1 MSRNLS
7 AALELERLLALL
19 PYLRAHPGQPLA
31 ETAAEFGITESALV
45 RDIELLFVCGL
56 PGYFPDDLIDISYES
71 GEATVHFDAGLSRP
85 LRFTGAE
92 TLALIVALRT
102 LAGVPGLEGVEAL
115 RTALEKLE
123 TAAGREAEATE
134 QVRVAVDARPDV
146 VAAVQQAI
154 REQRRLHLRYYV
166 ESRDESTERAVDPAR
181 LHLLDGRTYLQ
192 AWCHQAQD
200 WRLFRLDRVITL
212 AVLDE
217 PATPPSEPPPLR
229 LETGAYQ
236 PGPADVEVVVDLAPE
251 ARWVAEYYDG
261 HREERPDGSVRF
273 SLRTGDVGWVSRLLL
288 KLGGT
293 AVAVSPPQ
301 LVERTRRLAQAALAA
316 YDGLP
321 GDPARGAHGSGAQDL
336 AFSTD

>member
-1 MSRNLS
+1 VSERGSGTAN
-7 AALELERLLALL
+7 AASELERLLALL

-31 ETAAEFGITESALV
+31 ETAAAFGITEAALV

-102 LAGVPGLEGVEAL
+102 LAGVPGLEGVDSL

-134 QVRVAVDARPDV
+134 QVTVTVDARPDIIST
-146 VAAVQQAI
+146 VQQAI
-154 REQRRLHLRYYV
+154 RQQRRLHLRYYV
-166 ESRDESTERAVDPAR
+166 ESRDESTDRDVDPSG

-192 AWCHQAQD
+192 AWCHEAAG

-212 AVLDE
+212 DLLDE
-217 PATPPSEPPPLR
+217 PATPPSEPPPVQM
-229 LETGAYQ
+229 ETGAYQ
-236 PGPADVEVVVDLAPE
+236 PGPADLEVVLDLSPQ

-261 HREERPDGSVRF
+261 KREERPDGSVRF
-273 SLRTGDVGWVSRLLL
+273 TLRTGDVGWVCRLLL
-288 KLGGT
+288 KLGGA
-293 AVAVSPPQ
+293 AVPVAPPD
-301 LVERTRRLAQAALAA
+301 LAERTRGLAQAALAE
-316 YDGLP
+316 YD
-321 GDPARGAHGSGAQDL
+321 AHDVAL
-336 AFSTD
+336 STD